1 MILSHQKRLYDLK
14 GQILI
19 VGFNMM
25 TEDFVPPVEGLYFK
39 ETVCYCWDLF
49 SMIKNDFEVER
60 LYFKGTDC
68 CWVLFNMMTED
79 FVPQVEE
86 LYFKG
91 IVCYCW
97 TQHDYH

>member
-1 MILSHQKRLYDLK
+1 
-14 GQILI
+14 
-19 VGFNMM
+19 MM

-39 ETVCYCWDLF
+39 ETVSYCWDLF
-49 SMIKNDFEVER
+49 SMMKNDFEVER
-60 LYFKGTDC
+60 LHFKGTDC

-79 FVPQVEE
+79 FVPQVED
-86 LYFKG
+86 LDFKG